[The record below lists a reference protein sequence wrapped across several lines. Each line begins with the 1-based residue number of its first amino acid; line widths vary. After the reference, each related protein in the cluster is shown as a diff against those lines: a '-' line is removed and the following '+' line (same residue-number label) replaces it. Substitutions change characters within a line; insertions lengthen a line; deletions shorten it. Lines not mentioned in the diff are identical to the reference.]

1 MALETGNLQDKRELN
16 KKILILLAVLYFV
29 ALIWVIIFKCNNNAS
44 LHIERNR
51 TRTILQRLAF
61 KAIPFQKT
69 IGYILDGRPLEILAT
84 IFNVVCFVPMTA
96 IFRYFKMSKKSSFWV
111 AVGISFGIEIFQ
123 LLSCWGGFDISDTI
137 LNALGA
143 YLGLLLFDK
152 LLNKLSYKTQL
163 IGAWCCAAVALPIDI
178 YAIINTAMNFPE

>member
-1 MALETGNLQDKRELN
+1 MKQVRTIQISLDKD
-16 KKILILLAVLYFV
+16 KIINISAFIVYLLILT
-29 ALIWVIIFKCNNNAS
+29 WVIIFKCNNNAS

>member
-1 MALETGNLQDKRELN
+1 METGNLQGKRELN

-51 TRTILQRLAF
+51 AMTIAERLAF

-69 IGYILDGRPLEILAT
+69 IGYILEGRPLEILAT
-84 IFNVVCFVPMTA
+84 IFNVVCFMPMTA
-96 IFRYFKMSKKSSFWV
+96 LFRYFKMSRKASLWT
-111 AVGISFGIEIFQ
+111 AIAISFGVEAFQ
-123 LLSCWGGFDISDTI
+123 LFSCWGGPDASDII
-137 LNALGA
+137 LNGIGA

-152 LLNKLSYKTQL
+152 VLNNATYKAQL